1 MQLKLNVS
9 RVALLCAGASLAILP
24 GVASAETFNGPYAG
38 VEAGVGILKTKGSTL
53 AGPFKD
59 SESSAMAAAVLGYRM
74 PLGGDGPI
82 VLGVEGDVGIYED
95 GSNARYGISGI
106 GGVRIADGGLLYG
119 RVGYGWLDGIQTG
132 IGKGIDGLVLGGG
145 AEFKISGNLSARA
158 DYKYLDYGGVSFPD
172 NTLDF
177 KGHEITASLLFNF

>member
-1 MQLKLNVS
+1 MNLKSNVKC
-9 RVALLCAGASLAILP
+9 VALVWAGAALVMLP
-24 GVASAETFNGPYAG
+24 GVASAEPFDGPYAG

-59 SESSAMAAAVLGYRM
+59 SSSSAIAGAVLGYRM
-74 PLGGDGPI
+74 PLGEDSPI
-82 VLGVEGDVGIYED
+82 VLGAEGNVGIYED
-95 GSNARYGISGI
+95 GSNSRYGISGI
-106 GGVRIADGGLLYG
+106 GGVRIADSGLLYG

-132 IGKGIDGLVLGGG
+132 SGKGIDGLVLGGG

-172 NTLDF
+172 NTRNF
-177 KGHEITASLLFNF
+177 KGHEMTAGLLFNF